1 MSSKAVLIEE
11 PIEGACGVMV
21 NVGDEVMVVTT
32 GYSNRVSITK
42 GVYKGYIEGTGWY
55 KKRARVEVAYTRS
68 VWHNPDGTPFNWKDY
83 NYSTFETVVKPTLV
97 MKEVSGTH
105 PTTLNLN
112 RMVPIKH
119 A

>member
-11 PIEGACGVMV
+11 PIEGAIGVTV
-21 NVGDEVMVVTT
+21 NVGDEVVVVTT
-32 GYSNRVSITK
+32 GWSNVSIEK

-55 KKRARVEVAYTRS
+55 KKRAKVLVTYRRMM
-68 VWHNPDGTPFNWKDY
+68 WHNPDGTPFNWNKQYDS
-83 NYSTFETVVKPTLV
+83 STFESVKQTLV
-97 MKEVSGTH
+97 MKEAKLSRM
-105 PTTLNLN
+105 TTLNLN